1 MIYRRNIRLLTV
13 KSKGIEVTIMILE
26 QIVEKRKEQLAREIE
41 KAPRVEIERAAR
53 FANMPVRNFEAA
65 LRKDRL
71 SVIAEV
77 KKASPSKGLIK
88 QECRRL

>member
-1 MIYRRNIRLLTV
+1 
-13 KSKGIEVTIMILE
+13 MILE

-53 FANMPVRNFEAA
+53 FANIPVRDFEAA

-77 KKASPSKGLIK
+77 KKHHRQRG
-88 QECRRL
+88 